1 MDVIKNKEKEILA
14 ELSEQEKQ
22 DLFQLFSKT
31 MDSLISSEALE
42 LEKLKQEQI
51 SIKLEIEDLREVEK
65 RVGYSSF
72 LMDKKNK
79 KLLEETII
87 SRKIENQQN
96 VLLCVQSGGSYL
108 TIKNQYDESFEKVPD
123 FRKVDST
130 NFIFN
135 ESDVLE
141 IKRPSYVP
149 FVNEKNL
156 LNKKFVID
164 SIRLTEDTY
173 LISNYAYNQK
183 ERKDNFFTILTLD
196 QLVLTIDYYYTK
208 AKAVVKQNA
217 KEQNERNKARYFA
230 LSEEKRRGYM
240 FQRGIYRSL
249 SAKSKKEVSESE
261 WEDLDLEDRE
271 KYYLPIATTT
281 GKRVSIELESDTMPA
296 SFHRMY
302 EDFID
307 VKAIFTDKD
316 GLLDRKGR
324 YANPIVFA
332 YFRAYREMLNYKI
345 KDIRIQREDY
355 SDTYKQ
361 AIETSFGESNTSLIL
376 KDKYGILIK
385 RQNGDEI
392 NSFETEQIENAWINI
407 SKVYGN
413 LKPNADKYNLK
424 ISHSGLK
431 LIFAM
436 KALGVYIP
444 TMGTIGVSNKLGSV
458 DFESTFS
465 HEVAHFIDN
474 FIGELKGKRFA
485 TDDYESTAGKLA
497 FTFRNSMNKPKNL
510 QTDYINAT
518 KECFA
523 RCMQQY
529 FSMKIYGEGAVTKN
543 IDLTKY
549 PEGVEFV
556 NAENFV
562 NLQKFNQDLLPL
574 IELFFSENEDVF
586 RTTIDLDGTNDIIP
600 IESEEPIETDSQ
612 DDIKELIE
620 TLSMLPETDDLR
632 ELIETLKLLI

>member
-1 MDVIKNKEKEILA
+1 MDVIKNEAKEILA

-22 DLFQLFSKT
+22 ELFQLFSGT

-42 LEKLKQEQI
+42 LEKLKQEKI
-51 SIKLEIEDLREVEK
+51 SIKSELEDLREEEK
-65 RVGYSSF
+65 RAGYSSY
-72 LMDKKNK
+72 LIDKKK
-79 KLLEETII
+79 QKYLEESSIV
-87 SRKIENQQN
+87 RKIENQQN
-96 VLLCVQSGGSYL
+96 VLLCILSGGSYL
-108 TIKNQYDESFEKVPD
+108 TIKNQYDESFDKVPD
-123 FRKVDST
+123 FRKVNST
-130 NFIFN
+130 NFIFT

-149 FVNEKNL
+149 LINEKNL
-156 LNKKFVID
+156 LNKKFVFD

-183 ERKDNFFTILTLD
+183 DRKDNFFTILSLD

-208 AKAVVKQNA
+208 AKAVVKNQA
-217 KEQNERNKARYFA
+217 KEENERNKARYFD
-230 LSEEKRRGYM
+230 LSEENRRRYM

-249 SAKSKKEVSESE
+249 SSKSKKEVSESE

-271 KYYLPIATTT
+271 KYYLPIPTTT
-281 GKRVSIELESDTMPA
+281 GKRVSIELESSTMPA

-316 GLLDRKGR
+316 GSLNRRGR
-324 YANPIVFA
+324 YGNPVVFD

-385 RQNGDEI
+385 RQNGDKI
-392 NSFETEQIENAWINI
+392 NSLETEQIENAWVNI

-431 LIFAM
+431 LIFSM

-444 TMGTIGVSNKLGSV
+444 TMGTIGVSNKLGYV

-474 FIGELKGKRFA
+474 FIGELKGKRYA

-497 FTFRNSMNKPKNL
+497 FAFRNSMNKSKDL

-529 FSMKIYGEGAVTKN
+529 FNMQIYGEGAVTKN

-549 PEGVEFV
+549 PEGLEFV

-574 IELFFSENEDVF
+574 IELFFAENEDVF
-586 RTTIDLDGTNDIIP
+586 KTTIDIDGSTDVEDISSSL
-600 IESEEPIETDSQ
+600 EVEDSGLEVL
-612 DDIKELIE
+612 ELIE
-620 TLSMLPETDDLR
+620 TLEMIEQTEDVK
-632 ELIETLKLLI
+632 ELIETLKLIS